1 MIFFLNLI
9 VNLTRHSNES
19 FQFSHY
25 TIPNFLLVSLD
36 KLRLFL
42 TEIRRFSN
50 IGRMLLM
57 QKARNFFLCCLLV
70 TAISLAL
77 FFAKCNIVKTCQ
89 QWLALNSI
97 WSKQTSQIACLFLLL
112 LEHFPRQLSQ
122 LIQVR
127 TLLRFLSG

>member
-1 MIFFLNLI
+1 MFLKFLI

-25 TIPNFLLVSLD
+25 TIPIFLLVSLD

-57 QKARNFFLCCLLV
+57 QKARNFFCVVFQLQQYPWP
-70 TAISLAL
+70 

-112 LEHFPRQLSQ
+112 LEHFPQQLSQ

-127 TLLRFLSG
+127 TLLRFLSA